1 MKRDLACSN
10 QLDRPRIVK
19 KRCFFYLPG
28 YELISS
34 AGVHRRFATELERF
48 RSTWRAAATMSPP
61 KPAQDGLVSWR
72 IESRGPNWRVDTD
85 VTLLDWSDVLFA
97 DFSQPPWRIVSC
109 GLAAMLDFFLSGT
122 IIGYLRTNWRYLLFY
137 VYPIFLL
144 CTFCATGFVV
154 AWLVIAHGILW
165 PSALGPLLGVFC
177 VALLVRWS
185 GRRLHLYYA
194 LLDWRFAVSI
204 VRRSR
209 PEFEEK
215 LDRFARTFA
224 EIARASTADEIVIFG
239 HSLGAVMMIQIMARA
254 LRHDPMLTQ
263 CVKRINLVSAGSSL
277 LKIGLHPKAE
287 HFRAAVR
294 ETIAEP
300 AIYWIDFQALVDI
313 FNFYKT
319 DPVSAMGIPACG
331 KPIVK
336 VARIRNMVTD
346 PHYRRMRWNPLRL
359 HLQFISG
366 NERRY
371 FYDFFMICC
380 GPMPLQGVPRRRP
393 RCTDPSVH
401 PGRLLF
407 AGVLAVVV

>member
-1 MKRDLACSN
+1 MPFATDVVASDRRWTSALPRLRPKLCSSTSKDQKTKHAPARALASICERERFLLTLCACSILTFLQIKAGAPCMKRDLACSN

-48 RSTWRAAATMSPP
+48 RSTWCAAATVSPP
-61 KPAQDGLVSWR
+61 KPAQDGFVSWR

-154 AWLVIAHGILW
+154 AWFVIAHGIPW

-185 GRRLHLYYA
+185 GRRLHLYYS

-254 LRHDPMLTQ
+254 LRHDQ
-263 CVKRINLVSAGSSL
+263 CLLNASNGSISS
-277 LKIGLHPKAE
+277 P
-287 HFRAAVR
+287 
-294 ETIAEP
+294 P
-300 AIYWIDFQALVDI
+300 A
-313 FNFYKT
+313 
-319 DPVSAMGIPACG
+319 
-331 KPIVK
+331 
-336 VARIRNMVTD
+336 
-346 PHYRRMRWNPLRL
+346 RR
-359 HLQFISG
+359 F
-366 NERRY
+366 
-371 FYDFFMICC
+371 
-380 GPMPLQGVPRRRP
+380 
-393 RCTDPSVH
+393 
-401 PGRLLF
+401 
-407 AGVLAVVV
+407 